1 MTTEISFFGGV
12 NEIGGNKILI
22 EDKSSDASIFLDF
35 GMNFTKHGE
44 FFEEFIQ
51 PRTSNGISDYLEM
64 GLLPKIDSVYRP
76 DLLEFAGLKPHKE
89 PLVDAIVLSHAH
101 LDHAGHISF
110 VDDRIPIYC
119 SEITYTI
126 LKVLHETQSRSL
138 DSEVIDFKKRPLLNF
153 RDEPI
158 SRDFNLVKKNFKI
171 NGMEIEMIPVDHSV
185 PGACGMII
193 HTSDKTIAYSGDLR
207 LHGTHGNLTEEF
219 IEKIKISKPDIFLC
233 EGTRI
238 DEMDKHG
245 EPYVKVNSDNA
256 ITGAKGIVVADYAW
270 KDTTRFKTFFEIARD
285 NQRKLCISFREAYYI
300 RELRKFIP
308 DLPDINDPNIL
319 LYKRKQKT
327 GTYREADYDK
337 EEREFL
343 DRENT
348 VTAEHVHNNQD
359 EIIIQLGYFGV
370 PELIDIKPKPGSLYI
385 KSASEAFN
393 EEQEF
398 DLARLKRWLDHFQ
411 MKYEN
416 FHASGHAPADDLKKV
431 MENSSAKI
439 IMPIHT
445 QHPEMFS
452 PLIKNSIPIQM
463 PKPSY

>member
-1 MTTEISFFGGV
+1 MVSLTFYGGV

-22 EDKSSDASIFLDF
+22 EDKKNDASVFLDF
-35 GMNFTKHGE
+35 GMNFAKFGD

-51 PRTSNGISDYLEM
+51 PRTANGIRDYLEM
-64 GLLPKIDSVYRP
+64 GLLPQIDSVYRH
-76 DLLEFAGLKPHKE
+76 DLLEFARLKPHKE
-89 PLVDAIVLSHAH
+89 PLVDAIILSHAH

-110 VDDRIPIYC
+110 IDERIPIYC
-119 SEITYTI
+119 SEITHAI

-138 DSEVIDFKKRPLLNF
+138 DSEVLDFKRRPLLNYK
-153 RDEPI
+153 DEPVP
-158 SRDFNLVKKNFKI
+158 REFNLVKKSFKV
-171 NGMEIEMIPVDHSV
+171 NGMDVEMIPVDHSV

-219 IEKIKISKPDIFLC
+219 IEKVKIEKPDIFLC

-245 EPYVKVNSDNA
+245 EPYVKINSDKA
-256 ITGAKGIVVADYAW
+256 ISDTKGIVVADYAW
-270 KDTTRFKTFFEIARD
+270 KDTTRFKTFFEIAKD
-285 NQRKLCISFREAYYI
+285 NQRKFCISFREAYYI
-300 RELRKFIP
+300 RELRKLIP

-319 LYKRKQKT
+319 LYKRKQRT
-327 GTYREADYDK
+327 GTYRESDYDK

-348 VTAEHVHNNQD
+348 VNADYVNKNQN
-359 EIIIQLGYFGV
+359 EIIIELSYFGV
-370 PELIDIKPKPGSLYI
+370 PELIDIKPNPGSLYI

-393 EEQEF
+393 EEQVF
-398 DLARLKRWLDHFQ
+398 DLGRLKRWLDHFK
-411 MKYEN
+411 MRYEN

-431 MENSSAKI
+431 MESSDAKVI
-439 IMPIHT
+439 VPIHT

-452 PLIKNSIPIQM
+452 PLIKHSIKIDF